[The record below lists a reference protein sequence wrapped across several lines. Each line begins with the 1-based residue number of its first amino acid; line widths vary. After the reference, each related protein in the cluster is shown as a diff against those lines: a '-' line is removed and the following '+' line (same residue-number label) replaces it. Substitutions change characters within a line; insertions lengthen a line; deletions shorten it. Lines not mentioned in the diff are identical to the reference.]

1 MTYRHNLLIVT
12 ITMLTCCFVASGEQV
27 IVTLKNA
34 NAASAVSLAAKGQPV
49 FPAAVIS
56 AARVRAFSPEAVQAV
71 DRLARHFVLDVR
83 DVDLDRVV
91 DELRRNPDVEYVAK
105 PARYT
110 IHGLTN
116 DSLSDD
122 QYALS
127 IIRAP
132 EAWKLATGRGIV
144 VGVLD
149 TGIDWDHEDLRDA
162 LAVNSDEDANGNG
175 RFEPWPVTETR
186 EGRTGDLNG
195 IDDDGNGYVDDV
207 IGFDFVDQTLRNIG
221 DDRDRD
227 PVPFDEQGHGTSV
240 AGVIAATA
248 NNSRGIA
255 GLAYDARI
263 VTLRAFDATGNAE
276 EDDIAAALVYAAL
289 NNIHIVN
296 MSFGDG
302 IDAPVLRDAIRFAA
316 SRNCVLIASAGNTG
330 QVSRQY
336 PAGYDD
342 VIAVGATNRRDERA
356 PFSSTGALVTLAAP
370 GDAVITTS
378 VDSRYRTVS
387 GTSFAAPY
395 VAATV
400 AMMLERGT
408 FSPQEVRGMLQVSS
422 KDLGVLGHDAEFGAG
437 RLDAAAAVATSLPSV
452 IMIEALE
459 NESEVDIQQIP
470 QLIVRGT
477 VLTPTFQRRALYIG
491 RGIEPSQWTLVS
503 EGDQIQS
510 GVLGT
515 IDLTPF
521 ASDEIT
527 VRLVVTLQNG
537 RTLENRK
544 RIRVVGGSPLRIV
557 SHQIQNA
564 WHDDRSRPVVTVVSD
579 RRSLCRIDVAD
590 AAGRVTTYG
599 DRFRFSR
606 NHFISLSDLTPDME
620 YDVRSTLTADNGDS
634 IVRTEKF
641 RTSAVAASV
650 TGFSLVSEPR
660 IVPYVLP
667 SVLRLSSGTEPS
679 IVYNDLSSSS
689 FGRMKVATLRNEE
702 WINVD
707 STTSWIPRAAGD
719 SDGDGILEIFAH
731 IVGRAAL
738 FTSSTPGGRPFERIT
753 FADTV
758 FGRWNAAGM
767 GDITGDGRPELLM
780 IGDSGCLAVTYRNGQ
795 YERLGIAPHASA
807 PIPGNSTNRVD
818 EVSVGVGDIDGDGR
832 NEIVFSDT
840 DGDLNVYTWTGNGFE
855 LRTLVERSGSGG
867 SGYVAVAD
875 VTGDGIPDV
884 VYGVPDSTTL
894 SSQREYGRQLWTYR
908 LISRHNRQT
917 IEVIDSVMIDG
928 VRYGIGYRNGLGVG
942 QLDARAGSE
951 VIICATPRMW
961 VFTWNNA
968 SETLTPLYYRTGVAS
983 PRFVVYDGNG
993 DGIQELGLGTT
1004 VDGLGF
1010 MTGFAFIQADT
1021 AVLQRRI
1028 PQGLRARLRVSDTV
1042 DVSWTPLQGATG
1054 YVVQRSTT
1062 EDPIFRTRDTVEEH
1076 RFTEAVPQNTVVRYR
1091 VSALLSGGEG
1101 GRSSAV
1107 AVTTGEPAQLLSC
1120 TPTTFDSSAL
1130 GRGLT
1135 ILAAYSKRL
1144 AGRDL
1149 TTSMAVL
1156 YRGTDI
1162 VGRSTSV
1169 VLATDTSI
1177 VLGFPGIEVT
1187 PGPLEM
1193 VILGIRDA
1201 QDIPASRAI
1210 QSLTVTSTP
1219 VVDSM
1224 ILRRIK
1230 VLSPTQVRL
1239 WYSEDVDQVAA
1250 ASISN
1255 YNLQPRGQIVSVDS
1269 DGSDSVTIQFSP
1281 DEPLRPIG
1289 LTYTIRVTD
1298 VVSQQGSP
1306 IVTSALGS
1314 TLAFLL
1320 AADNAD
1326 NVFVYPHPI
1335 VLSRDADVVFAGI
1348 PNNANIDVLDQR
1360 FEKLISLLE
1369 RDGTGGVPWD
1379 IRDASGT
1386 RLPPGL
1392 YFYRVNDGELH
1403 KFIIKR

>member
-1 MTYRHNLLIVT
+1 MVG
-12 ITMLTCCFVASGEQV
+12 ITMLMCYVAASGEQL
-27 IVTLKNA
+27 IVTLKNV
-34 NAASAVSLAAKGQPV
+34 NAPSAMSFVAKGQPV
-49 FPAAVIS
+49 FPATVLG
-56 AARVRAFSPEAVQAV
+56 AARVRASTPEALQAV

-91 DELRRNPDVEYVAK
+91 EELRQNPDVEYVSR
-105 PARYT
+105 PARYS

-116 DSLSDD
+116 DSLSDE
-122 QYALS
+122 QFALS
-127 IIRAP
+127 AVRAA

-162 LAVNSDEDANGNG
+162 LAVNADEDANGNG

-186 EGRTGDLNG
+186 DGRTGDLNG
-195 IDDDGNGYVDDV
+195 IDDDGNGYIDDV

-227 PVPFDEQGHGTSV
+227 PIPFDEQGHGTSV

-248 NNSRGIA
+248 NNARGIA
-255 GLAYDARI
+255 GLAYDARVI
-263 VTLRAFDATGNAE
+263 TLRAFDATGNAE

-356 PFSSTGALVTLAAP
+356 PFSSTGALVTLVAP
-370 GDAVITTS
+370 GDAIVTTS

-408 FSPQEVRGMLQVSS
+408 LTPDEVRGVLQVTS
-422 KDLGVLGHDAEFGAG
+422 KDLGIRGHDAEFGAG
-437 RLDAAAAVATSLPSV
+437 RLDAAAAVTTSLPSV
-452 IMIEALE
+452 VMIEALE

-477 VLTPTFQRRALYIG
+477 VLTPTFQRRALYVG

-510 GVLGT
+510 GVLGS
-515 IDLTPF
+515 IDLTPY
-521 ASDEIT
+521 ADEDVT

-537 RTLENRK
+537 RTIEHRK
-544 RIRVVGGSPLRIV
+544 RLRVVGGGSLQV
-557 SHQIQNA
+557 VELQIQNA
-564 WHDDRSRPVVTVVSD
+564 WHDDRSRPVVTVVTD
-579 RRSLCRIDVAD
+579 RKTSCRIDVTD
-590 AAGRVTTYG
+590 EIGRVTTYG

-606 NHFISLSDLTPDME
+606 NHCVSISDAMPDTDLT
-620 YDVRSTLTADNGDS
+620 VRSVLTADNGDS
-634 IVRTEKF
+634 VVRMETF
-641 RTSAVAASV
+641 RTSSNAAAVS
-650 TGFSLVSEPR
+650 GFTDVSEPQL
-660 IVPYVLP
+660 VPYVMP
-667 SVLRLSSGTEPS
+667 TIVQFTASSEPS

-689 FGRMKVATLRNEE
+689 FGRMKVATLREDV
-702 WINVD
+702 WTNVD

-719 SDGDGILEIFAH
+719 SDGNGILEIFAH
-731 IVGRAAL
+731 VVGRAAL
-738 FTSSTPGGRPFERIT
+738 FTSAAPGGRPFERIT

-758 FGRWNAAGM
+758 TGRWNAAGM
-767 GDITGDGRPELLM
+767 GDITGDGKPELLM

-832 NEIVFSDT
+832 NEITFADT
-840 DGDLNVYTWTGNGFE
+840 DGDLNVYTWTGSGFE
-855 LRTLVERSGSGG
+855 LHTVVERNGSGG

-875 VTGDGIPDV
+875 ITGDGIDDII
-884 VYGVPDSTTL
+884 YGVPDSTTL

-908 LISRHNRQT
+908 LISRHNRPT
-917 IEVIDSVMIDG
+917 VGVIDSVMIDG

-942 QLDARAGSE
+942 QLDARSGSE
-951 VIICATPRMW
+951 VVICATPRMW
-961 VFTWNNA
+961 VFTWNDA
-968 SETLTPLYYRTGVAS
+968 SQSLAPIYYRTGVAS

-993 DGIQELGLGTT
+993 DGINELGLGTT

-1010 MTGFAFIQADT
+1010 MTGFLFIQADT
-1021 AVLQRRI
+1021 AALYRRI
-1028 PQGLRARLRVSDTV
+1028 PQGLRARLREADTV
-1042 DVSWTPLQGATG
+1042 DVSWTPLQGALG

-1062 EDPIFRTRDTVEEH
+1062 EDPIFRSRDTVDVH
-1076 RFTEAVPQNTVVRYR
+1076 RFTEVVPQYTVVRYR
-1091 VSALLSGGEG
+1091 VSALVSGGEG

-1107 AVTTGEPAQLLSC
+1107 AVTTGAPAQLLSC
-1120 TPTTFDSSAL
+1120 TPTTFDSTAL
-1130 GRGLT
+1130 ARGLT
-1135 ILAAYSKRL
+1135 IVAEYSKRL

-1149 TTSMAVL
+1149 ATSIAVL
-1156 YRGTDI
+1156 YRGSDVI
-1162 VGRSTSV
+1162 GRSTSV

-1177 VLGFPGIEVT
+1177 TIGFPGIDVS

-1193 VILGIRDA
+1193 VVLGVRDA
-1201 QDIPASRAI
+1201 QDIPAVQAT

-1219 VVDSM
+1219 VVDSL
-1224 ILRRIK
+1224 ILRRVE

-1239 WYSEDVDQVAA
+1239 WYSDNVDQSAA
-1250 ASISN
+1250 ATVTN
-1255 YNLQPRGQIVSVDS
+1255 YVLQPRGQIVSVDS
-1269 DGSDSVTIQFSP
+1269 DGSDSVTVQFSP

-1289 LTYTIRVTD
+1289 LTYSIRVTN
-1298 VVSQQGSP
+1298 VVSRQGSP
-1306 IVTSALGS
+1306 IVKSPLGS

-1320 AADNAD
+1320 AAENAD

-1379 IRDASGT
+1379 IRDASGR

>member
-1 MTYRHNLLIVT
+1 MTYRHNLMMVT
-12 ITMLTCCFVASGEQV
+12 MVMLTSCFVASAEQL

-34 NAASAVSLAAKGQPV
+34 NAPSAMSLVAKGQPV
-49 FPAAVIS
+49 FPSAVII
-56 AARVRAFSPEAVQAV
+56 AARSKASSAEAVQAV
-71 DRLARHFVLDVR
+71 DQLARHFVLDVR
-83 DVDLDRVV
+83 DVDLERILQ
-91 DELRRNPDVEYVAK
+91 ELRQNPDVEYVGK
-105 PARYT
+105 PARYS

-127 IIRAP
+127 IVRASD
-132 EAWKLATGRGIV
+132 AWKLATGRGII

-162 LAVNSDEDANGNG
+162 LAVNADEDANRNG

-186 EGRTGDLNG
+186 DGLTGDLNG
-195 IDDDGNGYVDDV
+195 IDDDGNGYIDDV
-207 IGFDFVDQTLRNIG
+207 IGFDFVDQTVRNIG
-221 DDRDRD
+221 DDRGRD
-227 PVPFDEQGHGTSV
+227 AIPFDEQGHGTSV

-248 NNSRGIA
+248 NNARGIA
-255 GLAYDARI
+255 GLAYEAKI
-263 VTLRAFDATGNAE
+263 LTLRAFDATGNAE

-356 PFSSTGALVTLAAP
+356 PFSSTGALVTLSAP
-370 GDAVITTS
+370 GDAIVTTS

-408 FSPQEVRGMLQVSS
+408 LSPQEVRGILQVSS
-422 KDLGVLGHDAEFGAG
+422 RDLGIRGHDAEFGSG
-437 RLDAAAAVATSLPSV
+437 RLDAAMAVATSLPSMM
-452 IMIEALE
+452 MIEGLE
-459 NESEVDIQQIP
+459 NESEVDLQQTP

-477 VLTPTFQRRALYIG
+477 VLTPTFERRALYVG
-491 RGIEPSQWTLVS
+491 RGIEPTQWTLVN
-503 EGDQIQS
+503 EGDQVRS
-510 GVLGT
+510 DVLGS
-515 IDLTPF
+515 IDLSPF
-521 ASDEIT
+521 ANSEIT

-537 RTLENRK
+537 RTIEHRK
-544 RIRVVGGSPLRIV
+544 RLRVVGGSPLQIV
-557 SHQIQNA
+557 SLQIQNA
-564 WHDDRSRPVVTVVSD
+564 WHDDRSRPVVTIVSD
-579 RRSLCRIDVAD
+579 RKTLCKIDVAD
-590 AAGRVTTYG
+590 GSGRVTTYV
-599 DRFRFSR
+599 DRFRFAR
-606 NHFISLSDLTPDME
+606 NHFVSLEHLFPDVE
-620 YDVRSTLTADNGDS
+620 YEIRSVVTAENGDS
-634 IVRTEKF
+634 VVRTERF
-641 RTSAVAASV
+641 RTSAIAANS
-650 TGFSLVSEPR
+650 TGFSTVSEPSL
-660 IVPYVLP
+660 VPYVLP
-667 SVLRLSSGTEPS
+667 SIVKLTATSSPS
-679 IVYNDLSSSS
+679 IVYNDLSSGS
-689 FGRMKVATLRNEE
+689 FGRMRIATLQNDV
-702 WINVD
+702 WTTVD
-707 STTSWIPRAAGD
+707 STSSWIPRAAGD
-719 SDGDGILEIFAH
+719 ADGDGILDVFAH

-738 FTSSTPGGRPFERIT
+738 FTSTSPGGRPFERIS

-758 FGRWNAAGM
+758 LGRWNAAGM

-795 YERLGIAPHASA
+795 YERLGIAPHATA

-832 NEIVFSDT
+832 NDIAFSDT
-840 DGDLNVYTWTGNGFE
+840 DGDLNIYTWTGSDFE
-855 LRTLVERSGSGG
+855 LRTVVQRNGSGG

-875 VTGDGIPDV
+875 ITGDGIDDV
-884 VYGVPDSTTL
+884 IYGVPDSTVL
-894 SSQREYGRQLWTYR
+894 SPEREYGRQLWTYR

-917 IEVIDSVMIDG
+917 ITVIDSLMIDG

-942 QLDARAGSE
+942 QLDGRSGSE
-951 VIICATPRMW
+951 VVICATPRMW
-961 VFTWNNA
+961 VFTWDNS
-968 SETLTPLYYRTGVAS
+968 SESLSPLYYRTGVAS
-983 PRFVVYDGNG
+983 PRFVMYDGND

-1010 MTGFAFIQADT
+1010 MTGFMFIQADT
-1021 AVLQRRI
+1021 TVLQRRV
-1028 PQGLRARLRVSDTV
+1028 PQSVRARLSSADTV
-1042 DVSWTPLQGATG
+1042 DVAWMPLAGATG
-1054 YVVQRSTT
+1054 YIVQRSTT
-1062 EDPIFRTRDTVEEH
+1062 EDPIFRTRDTVDVN
-1076 RFTEAVPQNTVVRYR
+1076 RFTETVPRNTIVRYR
-1091 VSALLSGGEG
+1091 VSAILSGGEG
-1101 GRSSAV
+1101 GRSSV
-1107 AVTTGEPAQLLSC
+1107 VSVTTGESAQLVSC
-1120 TPTTFDSSAL
+1120 TPTTFDSTAL
-1130 GRGLT
+1130 TRGLT
-1135 ILAAYSKRL
+1135 ILAEYSAPL

-1156 YRGTDI
+1156 YRGSDV

-1177 VLGFPGIEVT
+1177 VIGFPGIDVT

-1193 VILGIRDA
+1193 VILGIRDV
-1201 QDIPASRAI
+1201 QDIPAIRAT

-1219 VVDSM
+1219 AVDSL
-1224 ILRRIK
+1224 ILRRVE

-1239 WYSEDVDQVAA
+1239 WYSDNVDQGAA
-1250 ASISN
+1250 ATVTN
-1255 YNLQPRGQIVSVDS
+1255 YDLQPRGQIIAVTS

-1289 LTYTIRVTD
+1289 LTYTIRVEN

-1306 IVTSALGS
+1306 IVTSPLGS

-1320 AADNAD
+1320 AADNIE

-1348 PNNANIDVLDQR
+1348 PNNANIVVLDQR
-1360 FEKLISLLE
+1360 FEQLVTLLE

-1379 IRDASGT
+1379 IRDASGR

-1392 YFYRVNDGELH
+1392 YFYCVNDGELR